1 MAKKYKG
8 LLNDYMYIVHCTW
21 EYNRIKTLSCTVYI
35 YRKTELYCILYKYIY
50 SIRTYLLSSVVNGP

>member
-35 YRKTELYCILYKYIY
+35 YRKTELYCISIY
-50 SIRTYLLSSVVNGP
+50 TVFVHIYLVL